1 MMREVI
7 TMKLNNLSYVQ
18 PEDLYSAGEATASI
32 TVQDEI
38 ALSTGIHQGRIKS
51 FSTFKSKDRE
61 TTYAKITVGTQINLS
76 DNQQVVVE
84 LDRVWLADYR
94 QGSHLI
100 QQLEQLGAI
109 EGKQF
114 YPDRI
119 FNLPVSFEVQLNK
132 NASTTDKFKEHISS
146 INLIE
151 HLPDDADFRYVK
163 VRSVWGYEIVPTNDS
178 VQIEGQKSK
187 HTSFSELLDEAESDD
202 EDDDFLDDS
211 DFEDDEFINEDVIED

>member
-1 MMREVI
+1 
-7 TMKLNNLSYVQ
+7 MKPMEINNISDVA
-18 PEDLYSAGEATASI
+18 PEEIISSGDSSTPIPVEDKISI
-32 TVQDEI
+32 
-38 ALSTGIHQGRIKS
+38 STGIHRGRIKC
-51 FSTFKSKDRE
+51 FSTFKSKDKKIM
-61 TTYAKITVGTQINLS
+61 YAKLTVGTQINLS
-76 DNQQVVVE
+76 DGQQAVVE